1 METSQLIF
9 SANQLSGFYI
19 LKTLLLNVLRGQK
32 DLLGN
37 FAYFYFAFFV
47 IGYNCV
53 IIEAYL
59 EPSRTARM
67 ELFAKIV
74 NG

>member
-19 LKTLLLNVLRGQK
+19 LETLLLNVLKGEE

-37 FAYFYFAFFV
+37 FPDFYSHFLSLDITV
-47 IGYNCV
+47 
-53 IIEAYL
+53 
-59 EPSRTARM
+59 
-67 ELFAKIV
+67 
-74 NG
+74 